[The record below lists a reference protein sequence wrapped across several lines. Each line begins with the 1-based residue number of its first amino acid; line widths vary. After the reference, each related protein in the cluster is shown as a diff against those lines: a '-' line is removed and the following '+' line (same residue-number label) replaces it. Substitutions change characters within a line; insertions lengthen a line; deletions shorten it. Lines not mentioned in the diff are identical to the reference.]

1 MEYVCNF
8 PKLPDNYD
16 RALHEAVSFVLE
28 RFKPVGIIAAGTVV
42 RGTPDA
48 ASDLDV
54 WVIHME
60 PVRQRLQRFFVG
72 VPAEIFVNPPWVI
85 QKYFVQDQAEAR
97 PISAHMMA
105 TGTVVLATDPVVEQ
119 LRQTAISLLRS
130 SPTLTP
136 QRLTQARYAAATK
149 LEDAVDIV
157 ERNPAAAMMLA
168 SDAVRQMLHFV
179 FLKAGRFIPR
189 DKDVLDVLRTM
200 EPALATK
207 AQLFFDSV
215 NCGERIQLA
224 NELADHILGV
234 RGFFEW
240 NSELEEV
247 PKPET

>member
-1 MEYVCNF
+1 MDYLCNF
-8 PKLPDNYD
+8 PKLSEKYD
-16 RALHEAVSFVLE
+16 RALREAVSFVLE

-48 ASDLDV
+48 TSDLDV

-60 PVRQRLQRFFVG
+60 PFRQRLQKFFVG

-119 LRQTAISLLRS
+119 LRQTAISLLSS
-130 SPTLTP
+130 SPTLTS
-136 QRLTQARYAAATK
+136 QRLTQARYAAATT

-157 ERNPAAAMMLA
+157 ERNPAAAIMLA
-168 SDAVRQMLHFV
+168 SEAVRQMLHFA

-189 DKDVLDVLRTM
+189 DKDVLDALRSM
-200 EPALATK
+200 EPDLATK

-215 NCGERIQLA
+215 DWTRRMHLA
-224 NELADHILGV
+224 NELADHILEV

-240 NSELEEV
+240 NGELEEV
-247 PKPET
+247 PQPEA

>member
-8 PKLPDNYD
+8 PKLPDKYD
-16 RALHEAVSFVLE
+16 RALREAVSFVLE
-28 RFKPVGIIAAGTVV
+28 LFKPVGIIAAGTVV
-42 RGTPDA
+42 RGTPDIT
-48 ASDLDV
+48 SDLDV

-60 PVRQRLQRFFVG
+60 PVRQRLQKFFVG

-157 ERNPAAAMMLA
+157 ERNPAAAVMLA
-168 SDAVRQMLHFV
+168 SEAVRQMLHFA

-189 DKDVLDVLRTM
+189 DKDVLDALMTM
-200 EPALATK
+200 DPDLATK
-207 AQLFFDSV
+207 AQRFFDAV
-215 NCGERIQLA
+215 DWKRRMQLA
-224 NELADHILGV
+224 NELADHILEV

-240 NSELEEV
+240 TSELEEM
-247 PKPET
+247 PQPAA